1 MNSGSYT
8 SCDIMKENKAYFNM
22 NKNCRRIIRAFEEGE
37 ESVLTTHQIYCRLL
51 EQTGT
56 TGKRLVNCPSR
67 QTLAQTLNKY
77 PFFEKAGMSREKSI
91 GGNGMDVCLW
101 RISAV
106 K

>member
-1 MNSGSYT
+1 
-8 SCDIMKENKAYFNM
+8 M

-37 ESVLTTHQIYCRLL
+37 ESVLTTNQIYSRLL
-51 EQTGT
+51 DQTSA
-56 TGKRLVNCPSR
+56 TGKRLTTCPSR
-67 QTLAQTLNKY
+67 QTLAQTLSKY

-106 K
+106 E